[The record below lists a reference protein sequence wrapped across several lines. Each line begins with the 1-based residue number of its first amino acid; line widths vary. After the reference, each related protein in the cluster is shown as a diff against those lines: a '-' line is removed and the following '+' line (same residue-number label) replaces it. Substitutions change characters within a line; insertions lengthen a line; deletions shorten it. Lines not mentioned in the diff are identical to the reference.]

1 MSIVLQPNPNC
12 IDRKQQLY
20 SDLEILGKYT
30 TQTCNST
37 FGNKTK
43 LKLKKVWFV
52 TMNQIII
59 WFKGLTKHHN
69 EQIFGDQ
76 INCPYFLTVWSI
88 WNSLTYWSLT
98 KTTWIVWKCLKTD
111 STYCTFFDILSAGFH
126 MISALHIGVR

>member
-1 MSIVLQPNPNC
+1 MWNSQNVQLKHEKSNSTSIVLEPNPNC

-20 SDLEILGKYT
+20 SDLEILSKYT

-43 LKLKKVWFV
+43 IK
-52 TMNQIII
+52 TSQIII

-76 INCPYFLTVWSI
+76 INCPFSI
-88 WNSLTYWSLT
+88 GVSET
-98 KTTWIVWKCLKTD
+98 
-111 STYCTFFDILSAGFH
+111 
-126 MISALHIGVR
+126 ALHTEV